1 VVAYSMRPVLVGVL
15 AAIGALHLGY
25 LALSWVIS
33 PNYNSVPSDT
43 ATHSFLAPDGA
54 HKAVSFISVGGG
66 GLSPFCTQVVGV
78 VAAAQPDASAL
89 ASSNW
94 VFSVDCHNGVGI
106 VADEEITWKSANE
119 LRIAIDV
126 SKVLDVHLKGYIYL
140 KDGAI
145 KVTYVD
151 RP

>member
-1 VVAYSMRPVLVGVL
+1 MRSVLVGAL

-33 PNYNSVPSDT
+33 PNYSSVPSDT
-43 ATHSFLAPDGA
+43 AAHSFLAPDGA
-54 HKAVSFISVGGG
+54 HKAVSFLSVGGG

-78 VAAAQPDASAL
+78 VAVTQPDASAL
-89 ASSNW
+89 APPNW
-94 VFSVDCHNGVGI
+94 VFSADCHNGVGI
-106 VADEEITWKSANE
+106 VAEITWKAASE